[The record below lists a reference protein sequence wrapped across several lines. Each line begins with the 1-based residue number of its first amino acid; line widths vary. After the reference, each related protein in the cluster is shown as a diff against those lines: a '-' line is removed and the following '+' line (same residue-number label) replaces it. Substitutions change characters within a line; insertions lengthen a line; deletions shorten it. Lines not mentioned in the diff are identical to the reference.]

1 MLVKMDR
8 AQCRGVNAD
17 GDLMVID
24 PDRRSLLDRRAR
36 VDKDVAGW

>member
-24 PDRRSLLDRRAR
+24 PDGGLLDQ
-36 VDKDVAGW
+36 